1 MPCFPLPLICLL
13 LTAGVAYAQ
22 SPGSG
27 SRLRDWGSTDGKA
40 ISGRMMGTDGTSVT
54 LLVKSTGK
62 EAKVP
67 LARLS
72 EEDRAFVAGTAWPS
86 PRRWNKWPN
95 DIKLGLGDVDVRL
108 ASSAA
113 GRHVYHSR
121 HFEFVSEDEL
131 AQTPAKDIARM
142 FEATYSLLQASPWG
156 ILAKPKGDRFRA
168 ELYSS
173 RASYVKAGGPPES
186 AGVYMLQ
193 KKVFMVPFET
203 LGLEKTSPGWQ
214 RRKDYSTRTLI
225 HELTHM
231 MMDDA
236 LIGMPMWLAE
246 GAAEYMELMPMKIG
260 TFSPASHLAAV
271 KEQHA
276 QQRAFSLLEALTMSR
291 EKWDRG
297 GADEAAPPPRSP
309 GPGSGVVLRPP
320 GQTVG
325 GQQDAMLS
333 LYEAG
338 LLLTYYFIH
347 FDGDGDAARLQ
358 RFIAAC
364 AKNSKRL
371 DRYIVLCEQY
381 DKAFDEFK
389 KHPDVLHVGGNQ
401 YRFPAALKPPTPPAW
416 PFDGS
421 PGDIHTADLDLL
433 LDGRSPQALIAD
445 VQKALSKAQITT
457 ASAAPEA
464 PKRRDR

>member
-1 MPCFPLPLICLL
+1 MSRLPRFLLCLL
-13 LTAGVAYAQ
+13 FTSSPAFAQ
-22 SPGSG
+22 SYGSG
-27 SRLRDWGSTDGKA
+27 SRLRDWTSTDGKA
-40 ISGRMMGTDGTSVT
+40 ISGRMLESDGTSVT
-54 LLVKSTGK
+54 LKVKLTNK
-62 EAKVP
+62 EVKVP

-72 EEDRAFVAGTAWPS
+72 EQDRAFVAETGWPA
-86 PRRWNKWPN
+86 PRRWNKWPS

-108 ASSAA
+108 VSSAA
-113 GRHVYHSR
+113 DRYVYQSK
-121 HFEFVSEDEL
+121 HFEFVSEAEL
-131 AQTPAKDIARM
+131 AQAPAKDIARM

-173 RASYVKAGGPPES
+173 RDSYVRAGGPAQS
-186 AGVYMLQ
+186 AGVYLLE

-203 LGLEKTSPGWQ
+203 LGLEQTSGGWQ
-214 RRKDYSTRTLI
+214 RSKDYSTRTLI

-236 LIGMPMWLAE
+236 LVGMPMWLAE

-271 KEQHA
+271 KEQHS
-276 QQRAFSLLEALTMSR
+276 QQSAFPLLPVLTMSR
-291 EKWDRG
+291 EAWDGG
-297 GADEAAPPPRSP
+297 GAVAPPPPSRRP
-309 GPGSGVVLRPP
+309 GPGSPLVFTPP
-320 GQTVG
+320 GQTIVG
-325 GQQDAMLS
+325 RQNSMLS

-347 FDGDGDAARLQ
+347 FDGEGDAARLQ

-364 AKNSKRL
+364 VRNTKRL
-371 DRYIVLCEQY
+371 DRYFLLGEQY
-381 DKAFDEFK
+381 DKAFAEFK

-401 YRFPAALKPPTPPAW
+401 YRFPAHLKPPVPPAW
-416 PFDGS
+416 PFDGA
-421 PGDIHTADLDLL
+421 PGEIHTADLELL
-433 LDGRSPQALIAD
+433 LDGRSPEELIGEAQAALA
-445 VQKALSKAQITT
+445 KAEITT
-457 ASAAPEA
+457 SPAA

>member
-1 MPCFPLPLICLL
+1 MPCCPFPLICLL

-22 SPGSG
+22 SSGSG
-27 SRLRDWGSTDGKA
+27 SRLRDWTSTDGKA

-72 EEDRAFVAGTAWPS
+72 EEDRAFVAETGWPS

-113 GRHVYHSR
+113 GRYVYHSR

-203 LGLEKTSPGWQ
+203 LGLEQTSSGWQ
-214 RRKDYSTRTLI
+214 RSKDYSTRTLI

-276 QQRAFSLLEALTMSR
+276 QQRAFPLLEALTMSG

-297 GADEAAPPPRSP
+297 GAEEATPVPQPSRGGLVP
-309 GPGSGVVLRPP
+309 MRVT
-320 GQTVG
+320 GQTTLG
-325 GQQDAMLS
+325 RQEAILS

-347 FDGDGDAARLQ
+347 LDGDGDAARLQ

-371 DRYIVLCEQY
+371 DRYFVLAEQY
-381 DKAFDEFK
+381 DKAFEEFK
-389 KHPDVLHVGGNQ
+389 KHPDVLHVGENQ
-401 YRFPAALKPPTPPAW
+401 YRFPPTLKPPVPPAW
-416 PFDGS
+416 PFDGE
-421 PGDIHTADLDLL
+421 PGEIHTADLDLL
-433 LDGRSPQALIAD
+433 LGGRSPQAMIAE
-445 VQKALSKAQITT
+445 AEAAIAKAQIV
-457 ASAAPEA
+457 AAPA
-464 PKRRDR
+464 TLKGRDR